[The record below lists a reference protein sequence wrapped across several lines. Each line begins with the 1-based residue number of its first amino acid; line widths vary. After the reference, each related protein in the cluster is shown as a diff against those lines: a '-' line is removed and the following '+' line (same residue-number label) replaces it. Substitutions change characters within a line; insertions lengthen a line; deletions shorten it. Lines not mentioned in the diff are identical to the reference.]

1 MAGHHAEH
9 ARQTATLRW
18 VALGI
23 LIPNTFFV
31 EAALGRFARCRYS
44 AIQNNVQ
51 TNTYDPRRHGAT
63 PSLLSCRQSQTLA
76 GALIPAVEMS
86 GVVDSGRKSR
96 HGNIDANDPNQALI
110 EGGTRMRRLRLVCG
124 RAIADASL
132 RRTRGTLAR
141 SAASYTV
148 SRSVEMLAIYG
159 ALAMLKLLVSRVVYL
174 LAIVC
179 LGPWSASTSAAQLAA
194 GIEYSYIERPAGLP
208 EDYGASAGTTL
219 KFLSIKAI
227 DGSFV
232 QAALWHPDAKSP
244 ADTTLIV
251 MVHGSGG
258 NYARPPNSSLSRDLS
273 ARGFAALA
281 INTRQHDDKRNTD
294 NFFETSRDIDASVQT
309 AKALGYH
316 SIVLQGHSLGTL
328 QVLFYAA
335 TNWDRDIKAL
345 VQLST
350 LGDLPWRSRYLQV
363 QDEEKFRLLS
373 EAAMKSLREYHE
385 QDIMTLRMRRTATI
399 EEPLT
404 GEHFLT
410 YRAGATAGA
419 DGPYWIRRVPRPILI
434 VRGAGDTIVPQFEPY
449 TLVSSATSPGSLVP
463 SIKFVEVPDA
473 KGPNPG
479 GHFFVDNS
487 KQLSETIASWLG
499 EQHL

>member
-1 MAGHHAEH
+1 M
-9 ARQTATLRW
+9 
-18 VALGI
+18 VVI
-23 LIPNTFFV
+23 
-31 EAALGRFARCRYS
+31 
-44 AIQNNVQ
+44 
-51 TNTYDPRRHGAT
+51 
-63 PSLLSCRQSQTLA
+63 
-76 GALIPAVEMS
+76 S
-86 GVVDSGRKSR
+86 GGVTML
-96 HGNIDANDPNQALI
+96 NIF
-110 EGGTRMRRLRLVCG
+110 
-124 RAIADASL
+124 
-132 RRTRGTLAR
+132 
-141 SAASYTV
+141 V
-148 SRSVEMLAIYG
+148 SRAVN
-159 ALAMLKLLVSRVVYL
+159 L
-174 LAIVC
+174 LAIVG
-179 LGPWSASTSAAQLAA
+179 LGLWSGSTSAAQLAA
-194 GIEYSYIERPAGLP
+194 AIEYSYIERPAGLP
-208 EDYGASAGTTL
+208 DDYGVAAGASP
-219 KFLSIKAI
+219 KFLSIKTI
-227 DGSFV
+227 DGRLV
-232 QAALWHPDAKSP
+232 QAALWHQGTKSP

-294 NFFETSRDIDASVQT
+294 NFFETSRDIDAAVQT

-373 EAAMKSLREYHE
+373 EAALKSVREHHE
-385 QDIMTLRMRRTATI
+385 QDIMNLRMRRTATI

-410 YRAGATAGA
+410 YRAEATAGA
-419 DGPYWIRRVPRPILI
+419 DGPYWIRRVPHPILM
-434 VRGAGDTIVPQFEPY
+434 VRGSGDTIVPPFEPF
-449 TLVSSATSPGSLVP
+449 TLLASATSPGSLVP

-479 GHFFVDNS
+479 GHFFINNS
-487 KQLSETIASWLG
+487 EQLSATIASWLN